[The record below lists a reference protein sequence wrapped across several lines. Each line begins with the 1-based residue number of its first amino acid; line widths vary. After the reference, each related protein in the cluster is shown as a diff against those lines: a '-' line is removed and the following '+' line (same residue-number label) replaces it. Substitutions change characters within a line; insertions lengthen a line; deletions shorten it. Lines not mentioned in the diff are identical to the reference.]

1 MGAFLAKLIFG
12 NRKAQILI
20 LGLDAGGKT
29 TILYRLKTGVGAVTV
44 PTIGFNAEEIKYG
57 NLSFVAFDIG
67 GQDKIRKMWH
77 HYYPNTD
84 GLVFVVDSSDVERI
98 KMAKEE
104 LDTLNT
110 HPMLAN
116 IPFLIF
122 ANKQDLSTA
131 LKKDAI
137 YQKLNLFSYK
147 DRNWHVQPSVGTS
160 GEGVQEGFTWL
171 SKNI

>member
-1 MGAFLAKLIFG
+1 
-12 NRKAQILI
+12 
-20 LGLDAGGKT
+20 
-29 TILYRLKTGVGAVTV
+29 
-44 PTIGFNAEEIKYG
+44 
-57 NLSFVAFDIG
+57 
-67 GQDKIRKMWH
+67 MWF

-84 GLVFVVDSSDVERI
+84 GLVFVVDSSDIDRI
-98 KMAKEE
+98 QMAKEE
-104 LDTLNT
+104 LDKLNS

-131 LKKDAI
+131 VGKEKI

-147 DRNWHVQPSVGTS
+147 DRNWHIQPSVGTS